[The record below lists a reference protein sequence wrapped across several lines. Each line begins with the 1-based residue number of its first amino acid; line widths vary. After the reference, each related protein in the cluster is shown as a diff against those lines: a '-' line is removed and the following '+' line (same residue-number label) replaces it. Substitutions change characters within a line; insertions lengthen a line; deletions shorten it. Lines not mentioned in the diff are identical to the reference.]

1 LINTKV
7 NVLIEEWKSHKAATT
22 FSYQVIAVVVF
33 FSAFLV
39 FATFWINTAFI
50 YLSTPGIFLALWS
63 SSGWYMARLY
73 VFDMR
78 CNEIEGMIRKNVGE
92 KVLDWEY
99 TGGRFL
105 LSDDNEDANP
115 VAVAVFKFQ
124 NQFYMLSNVIVFI
137 AMIIIIFMGFSLIW
151 VSNPLIVILLGVL
164 YAIGYSGMGYLYYLF
179 LVKKS
184 FEDL

>member
-1 LINTKV
+1 
-7 NVLIEEWKSHKAATT
+7 
-22 FSYQVIAVVVF
+22 
-33 FSAFLV
+33 
-39 FATFWINTAFI
+39 
-50 YLSTPGIFLALWS
+50 
-63 SSGWYMARLY
+63 
-73 VFDMR
+73 
-78 CNEIEGMIRKNVGE
+78 
-92 KVLDWEY
+92 
-99 TGGRFL
+99 
-105 LSDDNEDANP
+105 NP